1 MVNVELVLAD
11 RGSNSCFIPSYVIG
25 KYVTPGIVR
34 IVLDVAIGA
43 LDNTRRADGTNVMA
57 FAVIVPADNLDM
69 CVSIL
74 WRINERKM
82 SNLNKFRLNLSR
94 LLPAG

>member
-1 MVNVELVLAD
+1 MVKDDLVLAD
-11 RGSNSCFIPSYVIG
+11 RGSNSSFIPSYVIG

-34 IVLDVAIGA
+34 IVLDIAIGA
-43 LDNTRRADGTNVMA
+43 LDNTRGADGTNVMA

-69 CVSIL
+69 CFSIL
-74 WRINERKM
+74 WRINERRM

-94 LLPAG
+94 LLPTG